1 MSVTQASL
9 LGDTFGSKASGTI
22 PVGGIIMWSGSIA
35 SIPTGWSLCN
45 GSNGTPNLLDRFIV
59 GAGSGYSV
67 AGTGGSAD
75 AIVVSH
81 GHVSTTDPA
90 PNHQHFVTAPGGG
103 TRMENRPNLL
113 NWAFGFSG
121 FVGNDSRQDYTG
133 SANETTAN
141 YGGSSPAGGHSHNV
155 SVTPEG
161 ESGTNKNLPPYYALA
176 FIMRV
181 S

>member
-22 PVGGIIMWSGSIA
+22 PVGGIIMWSGSIV
-35 SIPTGWSLCN
+35 SIPTGWALCN

-75 AIVVSH
+75 ATLVSH
-81 GHVSTTDPA
+81 KHTITDKEHDHVYTKPTRGAAREDSSIDNYIYADVNGTTDKR
-90 PNHQHFVTAPGGG
+90 FTGITG
-103 TRMENRPNLL
+103 TNLE
-113 NWAFGFSG
+113 G
-121 FVGNDSRQDYTG
+121 
-133 SANETTAN
+133 
-141 YGGSSPAGGHSHNV
+141 SPA
-155 SVTPEG
+155 
-161 ESGTNKNLPPYYALA
+161 TNANLPPYYALA
-176 FIMRV
+176 FIMRT